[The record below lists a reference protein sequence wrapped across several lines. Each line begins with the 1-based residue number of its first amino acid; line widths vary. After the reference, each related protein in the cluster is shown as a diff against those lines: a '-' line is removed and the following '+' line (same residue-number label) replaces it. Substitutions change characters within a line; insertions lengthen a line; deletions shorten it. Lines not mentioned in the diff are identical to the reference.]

1 VLATLALSMGTLSS
15 GLAKGYT
22 SPALD
27 SILDNQPPHLY
38 QSPNNDTWLAFSV
51 TQQEASWVASLSML
65 GAWFGA
71 MIGDWIMRRGRRLA
85 LRMTSLP
92 LAAAWVLTGVAPCV
106 ELVYIT
112 SFIGGLCCSV
122 ITMVA
127 QVYISEISMPGIRG
141 CLSAMLKV
149 LGHVGVL
156 LSYIAGTY
164 LNWRQSALLVA
175 VAPSMLFLGTLF
187 IPETPSYLVL
197 NGKDDE
203 AANSLQWLR
212 GEHVDIRHELQ
223 VIKTNIL
230 ASRAKQYELS
240 FKNSMFTPRLYK
252 PIAITCGLMFF
263 QRFSGA
269 NAFNYYAVLIF
280 RQTLGGMNPHG
291 ATIAIGFVQLLASL
305 LSGFLI
311 DIVGRLP
318 LLIASTVFM
327 SLALAGFGSYA
338 YYVSQ
343 TQNLGYVDSAV
354 VGQHDWIPL
363 LCVLV
368 FTTALALGISPI
380 SWLLIGELF
389 PLEYRG
395 LGSSIST
402 SFSYFCAFFGIK
414 LFMDFQQSLGLHGAF
429 WFYAAVAVC
438 GLCFVVC
445 CVPETKGKQLDE
457 MNPDYAQARGAYP
470 NEHDPRDIYR
480 NDPSIATS
488 SITMPS
494 ARVAHRKLSDYCGIF
509 AEKTNRIGRNVESF
523 MQSRGLLPIRRS
535 VDETP
540 RRDMLGINGDVIRND
555 PPPRVVR
562 EMSENRRRQHVNLDY
577 ERPRR
582 NGGQKKRVVYSNST
596 YPRDPMRADASY
608 VRRFNATEPRRANRR
623 EYAETDYDA
632 ADTWRRDLDLA
643 RGGLCVSK
651 PILRNGINHDGD
663 ERSYYS
669 TLPRRSRTINFK
681 DQTRDSPEGERRR
694 TYPKSLQ
701 DLTDLELDDVAYL
714 PSARGR
720 DGTREE
726 RLYDNYRR
734 RNRYRREE
742 DELPFDDDYLK
753 LCRSL
758 SRLDKYSRGGRYGPG
773 QVHYERECRTFGKD
787 TVAFIYYKTCYL

>member
-1 VLATLALSMGTLSS
+1 MSLNHRYYVTTVPDEGEHSFKMPRASVVHMTSTATRPQHMSQVLATLALSMGTLSS

-38 QSPNNDTWLAFSV
+38 QSTNNDTWSAFSV

-85 LRMTSLP
+85 LRVTSMP
-92 LAAAWVLTGVAPCV
+92 LAAVWVFTGVAPCV
-106 ELVYIT
+106 EVVYVT

-127 QVYISEISMPGIRG
+127 QVYISEISMPSIRG

-156 LSYIAGTY
+156 LSYIAGKY

-175 VAPSMLFLGTLF
+175 VAPSMLFLGSLF

-197 NGKDDE
+197 NGKDNE

-212 GEHVDIRHELQ
+212 GDHVDIRHELQ

-230 ASRAKQYELS
+230 ASRAKQYELT
-240 FKNSMFTPRLYK
+240 FRNSMFTPRLYK

-269 NAFNYYAVLIF
+269 NAFNYYAVIIF

-338 YYVSQ
+338 YYVAQ
-343 TQNLGYVDSAV
+343 TQNLGYPDTAV

-402 SFSYFCAFFGIK
+402 SFSYFCAFVGIK
-414 LFMDFQQSLGLHGAF
+414 LFMDFQQTLGLHGAF

-457 MNPDYAQARGAYP
+457 MNPDYAQAR
-470 NEHDPRDIYR
+470 
-480 NDPSIATS
+480 
-488 SITMPS
+488 
-494 ARVAHRKLSDYCGIF
+494 
-509 AEKTNRIGRNVESF
+509 
-523 MQSRGLLPIRRS
+523 
-535 VDETP
+535 
-540 RRDMLGINGDVIRND
+540 
-555 PPPRVVR
+555 
-562 EMSENRRRQHVNLDY
+562 
-577 ERPRR
+577 
-582 NGGQKKRVVYSNST
+582 
-596 YPRDPMRADASY
+596 
-608 VRRFNATEPRRANRR
+608 
-623 EYAETDYDA
+623 
-632 ADTWRRDLDLA
+632 
-643 RGGLCVSK
+643 
-651 PILRNGINHDGD
+651 
-663 ERSYYS
+663 
-669 TLPRRSRTINFK
+669 
-681 DQTRDSPEGERRR
+681 
-694 TYPKSLQ
+694 
-701 DLTDLELDDVAYL
+701 
-714 PSARGR
+714 
-720 DGTREE
+720 
-726 RLYDNYRR
+726 
-734 RNRYRREE
+734 
-742 DELPFDDDYLK
+742 
-753 LCRSL
+753 
-758 SRLDKYSRGGRYGPG
+758 
-773 QVHYERECRTFGKD
+773 
-787 TVAFIYYKTCYL
+787 